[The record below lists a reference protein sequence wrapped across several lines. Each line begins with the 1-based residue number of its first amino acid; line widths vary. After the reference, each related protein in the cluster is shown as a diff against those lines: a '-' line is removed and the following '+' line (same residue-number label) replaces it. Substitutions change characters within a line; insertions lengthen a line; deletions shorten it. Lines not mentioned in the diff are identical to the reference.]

1 MQFEE
6 AAGVLMGRNVSDA
19 AVEELIAAVVE
30 LVKAVTGDV
39 VREELPSGKGTH
51 GHQ

>member
-1 MQFEE
+1 
-6 AAGVLMGRNVSDA
+6 MGRNVSDA

-39 VREELPSGKGTH
+39 VREELPSGKVRMVIKEWRR
-51 GHQ
+51 